1 MNVFFKIINKKKIK
15 SLMQTTYLSHLE
27 EDEKR
32 TILQILTALLR
43 VLLERKYYKVVVWHS
58 SLKRTELLKI
68 ILSPKFWL

>member
-15 SLMQTTYLSHLE
+15 SLMQTRYLSHLE

-32 TILQILTALLR
+32 TILQILAALLR
-43 VLLERKYYKVVVWHS
+43 VLLDRKYYKAVVWHS